1 MLETLVIRQLFPPT
15 QLVQIMLSVM
25 TTSTCLNKC
34 CSSLFI
40 SLLTYFVKV
49 NYLSFKILNIM
60 KLYVELMK
68 FKKEKDMSSNG

>member
-25 TTSTCLNKC
+25 TTSTCLN

-40 SLLTYFVKV
+40 SLLAYFVKV
-49 NYLSFKILNIM
+49 NYLSCKILNIM

>member
-25 TTSTCLNKC
+25 TTSTCLNKY

-40 SLLTYFVKV
+40 SLLAYFVKV
-49 NYLSFKILNIM
+49 NYLSCKILNIM
-60 KLYVELMK
+60 KLYAELMK
-68 FKKEKDMSSNG
+68 FKKEKDMSSSG